1 MAGVNDTNVSFS
13 HLKAAYVA
21 GGNTDATGNSSLRD
35 GNINTDISLSFFRN
49 AGFTNGTSVPSGS
62 NEISIN
68 DIKGKTFGS
77 KIITTDKFKAYD
89 NWSAH
94 SQSLK
99 GTTSTYGGSNRDNK
113 RVRLYNSGQS
123 SSYKYPILLLSP
135 STDSSDTPG
144 IIVDRTDDDV
154 VDEATVWFS
163 TTNHTYYNQVQFGI
177 VAKDMTTNNWTTQ
190 KSSLTNKHATYCDR
204 LCFHGY
210 GFHNYSGSRDDIT
223 SSDNVIDPAWTDYDN
238 SLTTYSDVKSGGITT
253 YFHTRTGKSAGT
265 QRSNN
270 AASAPGLG
278 TNAYFFKN
286 SYNNYP
292 HYRGNSI
299 YVNHGLKLKWYETTI
314 QATLENNSNVIIP
327 VSSDWT
333 SSDLTDVFAGMYVYG
348 TGINS
353 NDGAFI
359 GNIHTNYMEMYKQRG
374 SSTTSLVDSLAS
386 DDSGTTNLT
395 NVTLTISGYLYWTLV
410 TSPESSS
417 SSTTNYVD
425 AKIMGPPHQVLPKY
439 QASTSTSTPSTEI
452 TEWAF
457 FIGDTTSNTSNHF
470 YYDIRDQEPG
480 GTAFS
485 YSVSYT
491 QGTEHNS
498 PGPSPG
504 VYPHTRL
511 YANGHI
517 ISFGNKGTSLQTVT
531 YDLSSSNYAN
541 SSVIGKTGHL
551 LYSFATVSGSNKYRA
566 DIQLVSVTVNG
577 STHNIGGT
585 GSGLGNYA
593 NWRRSTGTNNEY
605 YNSGD
610 YSSLSAVSNFGT
622 NSTHNSTAYSHRW
635 LRKSSGGTTSG
646 STGVNTSS
654 PYIKFEATAGG
665 SSYPM
670 KAILVSPEV
679 TFTSNSVTIKYYAYG
694 ADIANLRGGV
704 EITDSS

>member
-1 MAGVNDTNVSFS
+1 MSQISDNNISFS
-13 HLKAAYVA
+13 DLKAAYVA
-21 GGNTDATGNSSLRD
+21 SNITSADDDNKLRD
-35 GNINTDISLSFFRN
+35 NKNSTPISLSFFRN
-49 AGFTNGTSVPSGS
+49 AGFTNDTSVPSGS
-62 NEISIN
+62 AEISIN
-68 DIKGKTFGS
+68 DDFKSKTFGS
-77 KIITTDKFKAYD
+77 KIITTDKFRAYD
-89 NWSAH
+89 DWSAL
-94 SQSLK
+94 SSSLK
-99 GTTSTYGGSNRDNK
+99 GVISTYTGTNRDNK
-113 RVRLYNSGQS
+113 RVRLYNTGQS
-123 SSYKYPILLLSP
+123 STYQYPILLLSY
-135 STDSSDTPG
+135 TSSPTATKSPYDPG
-144 IIVDRTDDDV
+144 IIVDRTNNNV
-154 VDEATVWFS
+154 VDEATVWFRVIAH
-163 TTNHTYYNQVQFGI
+163 NGYNNVQFGI

-190 KSSLTNKHATYCDR
+190 KLSLGNKHSTYCDR
-204 LCFHGY
+204 LGFHGA

-223 SSDNVIDPAWTDYDN
+223 SSSTIVSPQY
-238 SLTTYSDVKSGGITT
+238 KSGTYGSTLTT

-286 SYNNYP
+286 NYYNYST
-292 HYRGNSI
+292 YRGNTL

-386 DDSGTTNLT
+386 DDGGSTNLT

-410 TSPESSS
+410 TSPEPSSS
-417 SSTTNYVD
+417 SNTNYVD
-425 AKIMGPPHQVLPKY
+425 AKIIGPPHQVLPKY

-457 FIGDTTSNTSNHF
+457 FIGDSSNSTSNTFS
-470 YYDIRDQEPG
+470 YDIRDQEPG
-480 GTAFS
+480 GNAFS
-485 YSVSYT
+485 YSVSYS
-491 QGTEHNS
+491 QGTV
-498 PGPSPG
+498 GPSPG

-517 ISFGNKGTSLQTVT
+517 ISFGNKGTSLQTVS

-541 SSVIGKTGHL
+541 SSVIGKTGRL
-551 LYSFATVSGSNKYRA
+551 LYSFANVSGSGKYRA

-577 STHNIGGT
+577 STYNIGGT

-593 NWRRSTGTNNEY
+593 NWRRSTGSNNEY
-605 YNSGD
+605 YNTNG

-622 NSTHNSTAYSHRW
+622 GTTHTSTAYSHRW
-635 LRKSSGGTTSG
+635 VRKSSGGTISG

-654 PYIKFEATAGG
+654 SYIMFEA
-665 SSYPM
+665 SSGTSIR
-670 KAILVSPEV
+670 AILVSPEV

-704 EITDSS
+704 EITDSL

>member
-1 MAGVNDTNVSFS
+1 M
-13 HLKAAYVA
+13 
-21 GGNTDATGNSSLRD
+21 
-35 GNINTDISLSFFRN
+35 
-49 AGFTNGTSVPSGS
+49 
-62 NEISIN
+62 
-68 DIKGKTFGS
+68 
-77 KIITTDKFKAYD
+77 
-89 NWSAH
+89 
-94 SQSLK
+94 
-99 GTTSTYGGSNRDNK
+99 
-113 RVRLYNSGQS
+113 
-123 SSYKYPILLLSP
+123 
-135 STDSSDTPG
+135 
-144 IIVDRTDDDV
+144 
-154 VDEATVWFS
+154 
-163 TTNHTYYNQVQFGI
+163 
-177 VAKDMTTNNWTTQ
+177 
-190 KSSLTNKHATYCDR
+190 
-204 LCFHGY
+204 
-210 GFHNYSGSRDDIT
+210 
-223 SSDNVIDPAWTDYDN
+223 
-238 SLTTYSDVKSGGITT
+238 
-253 YFHTRTGKSAGT
+253 
-265 QRSNN
+265 
-270 AASAPGLG
+270 
-278 TNAYFFKN
+278 
-286 SYNNYP
+286 
-292 HYRGNSI
+292 
-299 YVNHGLKLKWYETTI
+299 
-314 QATLENNSNVIIP
+314 ENNSNVIIP

-386 DDSGTTNLT
+386 DDGGSTNLT

-410 TSPESSS
+410 TSPEPSSS
-417 SSTTNYVD
+417 SNTNYVD

-452 TEWAF
+452 AEWAF
-457 FIGDTTSNTSNHF
+457 FIGDTSNSTTNTFS
-470 YYDIRDQEPG
+470 YDIRDQEPG

-485 YSVSYT
+485 YSVSYS
-491 QGTEHNS
+491 QGTEYNS

-541 SSVIGKTGHL
+541 ASVIGKTGHL
-551 LYSFATVSGSNKYRA
+551 LYSFATLSGTSRFRA

-585 GSGLGNYA
+585 GSGLGNYT

-610 YSSLSAVSNFGT
+610 YSNLSAVSNFGT
-622 NSTHNSTAYSHRW
+622 SNTHTSTALSHRW
-635 LRKSSGGTTSG
+635 LRKSSGGTSSG
-646 STGVNTSS
+646 STGVNINS
-654 PYIKFEATAGG
+654 PYIMFEATAGGG

-694 ADIANLRGGV
+694 AHIGNLRGGV
-704 EITDSS
+704 EIKDSL